1 MYRVEISAF
10 QGRLP
15 HNVFVMAIVNRRL
28 EMIGGNEVHANFCK
42 HYERHTPF
50 SVDPQ

>member
-15 HNVFVMAIVNRRL
+15 HNVLVMAIGNQRL
-28 EMIGGNEVHANFCK
+28 AMIGVFGF
-42 HYERHTPF
+42 F
-50 SVDPQ
+50 G